1 MQTIDKETN
10 GRKKQK
16 KTLLMRLWRF
26 LQTTATEVI
35 KGDSKNLQS
44 KLFVNC

>member
-10 GRKKQK
+10 GMKKQK
-16 KTLLMRLWRF
+16 KKTLFMRLWRF

-35 KGDSKNLQS
+35 KGDSKNYNQN
-44 KLFVNC
+44 F